1 MEPREFFND
10 SDELT
15 TCATPAEEQ
24 PKELVADESI
34 NVFRTYGENGEDG
47 LSTVEPEPVP
57 APTGPVIPPS
67 QAMTVDTD
75 VDLVFVIDAT
85 GSMTHFCNKV
95 KEATVV
101 FKDRLEYKYNRNYRK
116 IRNARARVIAFR
128 DYYYDEEPM
137 RASRFFNLNNDAD
150 KQAFVDF
157 VNAIEPVGGGDEPES
172 ALEALYEA
180 FHSPWSTEPSRKRRQ
195 IIVLVTDASAHSLE
209 DSKRY
214 DNNSENHLTPY
225 PTQMATTL
233 EELAGCWM
241 NDQVIKQ
248 NAKRLLLCTPFNS
261 YPWTDNTVF
270 WDCANWAPLNDMC
283 SDDEEKMD
291 YILRF
296 ITSAI

>member
-1 MEPREFFND
+1 MIPKTMTPKGFFDEWDEATTDIETTDAQCIEALDVEFNR
-10 SDELT
+10 
-15 TCATPAEEQ
+15 
-24 PKELVADESI
+24 V
-34 NVFRTYGENGEDG
+34 
-47 LSTVEPEPVP
+47 VEV
-57 APTGPVIPPS
+57 
-67 QAMTVDTD
+67 D
-75 VDLVFVIDAT
+75 VDFVFVIDAT
-85 GSMTHFCNKV
+85 DSMSRHLAKV
-95 KEATVV
+95 KEVIID
-101 FKDRLEYKYNRNYRK
+101 FKNRVEERFEEYKK
-116 IRNARARVIAFR
+116 FHKRNARARVIAFR